1 MENRG
6 ALRFLVGTLSRQ
18 PHQRRQSAQP
28 RYTSCAQPR
37 RQRISSG
44 GLHPT
49 KKPNLPRGPVPPI
62 AQQARRSESHHR
74 HGSSLGPI
82 GLSHAE
88 VWSALRRQRCGI
100 LRTTK
105 PPATNRVPQKEGGPT
120 RPTART
126 SLSMRKKFLES
137 RTSAF
142 QSVTSRCVPNLNVR
156 CRFRKWCVLCL
167 ARRCRNEEPSPAFRL
182 MGPSESPVSIS
193 RQLSPATT
201 GALALY
207 PWCSY
212 RWI

>member
-37 RQRISSG
+37 RQRTSSG

-137 RTSAF
+137 RTGSTGRLIGNCPLPSEYFAWQATDSLL
-142 QSVTSRCVPNLNVR
+142 QSKCPANQFVSHTSR
-156 CRFRKWCVLCL
+156 
-167 ARRCRNEEPSPAFRL
+167 ARRREADTHGGRDSGCGASHGYGGAE
-182 MGPSESPVSIS
+182 GP
-193 RQLSPATT
+193 RAD
-201 GALALY
+201 
-207 PWCSY
+207 
-212 RWI
+212 

>member
-37 RQRISSG
+37 RQRTSSG

-88 VWSALRRQRCGI
+88 VWSALRRQRRGI

-105 PPATNRVPQKEGGPT
+105 PPATNRVPQKESGPT

-126 SLSMRKKFLES
+126 SLSMTKKFLES
-137 RTSAF
+137 CITACLF
-142 QSVTSRCVPNLNVR
+142 FRCL
-156 CRFRKWCVLCL
+156 
-167 ARRCRNEEPSPAFRL
+167 RNKIRL
-182 MGPSESPVSIS
+182 RIPGLVV
-193 RQLSPATT
+193 
-201 GALALY
+201 
-207 PWCSY
+207 
-212 RWI
+212 